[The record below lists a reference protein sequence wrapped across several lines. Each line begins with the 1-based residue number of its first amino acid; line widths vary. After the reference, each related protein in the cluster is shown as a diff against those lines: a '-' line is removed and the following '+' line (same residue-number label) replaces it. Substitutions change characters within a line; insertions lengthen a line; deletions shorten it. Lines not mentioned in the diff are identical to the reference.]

1 MANSNPKNESL
12 KYKIGWSTVIVPFA
26 LIAFL
31 CASFILAP
39 EQSSN
44 VVAQIR
50 FLLGDALGLYYLI
63 IGLGVFLLSI
73 YLAFSKYGTI
83 RLGRPDEKPKYSD
96 FTWASMM
103 FTAGL
108 AADIL
113 FYSFC
118 EWILY
123 AADPHLAEMG
133 SMQIWS
139 STYPLFHWGPIPWSI
154 YLV

>member
-1 MANSNPKNESL
+1 MSKQTSESL
-12 KYKIGWSTVIVPFA
+12 KNKIDWTTVIVPFA

-31 CASFILAP
+31 CAGFILAP
-39 EQSSN
+39 EQSSGII
-44 VVAQIR
+44 AQIR
-50 FLLGDALGLYYLI
+50 FLLGDTLGLYYLI

-73 YLAFSKYGTI
+73 YLAFSKYGSI
-83 RLGRPDEKPKYSD
+83 RLGRPDEKPKYKD

-123 AADPHLAEMG
+123 ATDTEG
-133 SMQIWS
+133 V
-139 STYPLFHWGPIPWSI
+139 YLFHIKTQGKIQGFIGVRS
-154 YLV
+154 